1 MTANLLQPVMA
12 GDAVLPSSMC
22 SHTQAW
28 IRKKLFTVAAGASVC
43 MFEHTI
49 LRVTRSEAI
58 DRRLVGLRRRLV
70 GLPHAARN
78 IDRSSEGPLPTDAL

>member
-28 IRKKLFTVAAGASVC
+28 IRKELFTVAAGASVC

-49 LRVTRSEAI
+49 LRVTRSEASQCRQTS
-58 DRRLVGLRRRLV
+58 RRTAETSRRT
-70 GLPHAARN
+70 AAC
-78 IDRSSEGPLPTDAL
+78 SSEYRPIF